1 MKVTAFLKYD
11 LYPYYIVL
19 EGDLQENFDVK
30 TQCGTYN
37 YEKVLQIKPW
47 SELENH
53 RAAHTDI
60 RREHDR
66 LLRQLKIDLLDRYR
80 IDFINRDKL

>member
-30 TQCGTYN
+30 TSCGTYN
-37 YEKVLQIKPW
+37 HTKVLQIKPFNDLK
-47 SELENH
+47 EH
-53 RAAHTDI
+53 QDTHTKI
-60 RREHDR
+60 RNDHDR
-66 LLRQLKIDLLDRYR
+66 LLRQLKVDLLKQNG
-80 IDFINRDKL
+80 INFINTSGF

>member
-30 TQCGTYN
+30 TSCGTYN
-37 YEKVLQIKPW
+37 HKKVLQIKPF
-47 SELENH
+47 SDFKEHQET
-53 RAAHTDI
+53 HTRI
-60 RREHDR
+60 CKEHDR
-66 LLRQLKIDLLDRYR
+66 LLRQLKVDLLNQNG
-80 IDFINRDKL
+80 INFINTSGF